1 MNRLAKRLSNSI
13 ASRTLFT
20 DAASV
25 GLMACGFGDKYLVG
39 LNSMYKAYKWVNKKM
54 GPFYREYL
62 AEVEITKSAA
72 AKTVCTS
79 SRTAWVCW
87 LQGIDAAP
95 VVVKQCYASINKWL
109 QDWDIVLITAEN
121 FSEYATLPDFIVD
134 KWKNGVISNTHFSDI
149 LRLQLLIEHGGLWLD
164 ATTMLTGAIPDYVL
178 ESGFFVFHNGWMDEE
193 MINIA
198 SWFIYSAQPQF
209 KLLIQTRDLIFAYWK
224 KFNYLKNYFLLHMLF
239 RIVTDANEQPW
250 NEVPYYNQIDN
261 HLLMIE
267 LQKPFNAQRVEQIKA
282 LTPIHKLTYKLPEWD
297 SNSTVAHLEEIY

>member
-54 GPFYREYL
+54 GPFYRDYL
-62 AEVEITKSAA
+62 AKVEITKAA
-72 AKTVCTS
+72 AAETTCTS

-95 VVVKQCYASINKWL
+95 VVVKQCYASIKKWL
-109 QDWDIVLITAEN
+109 HGWNVVLITADN
-121 FSEYATLPDFIVD
+121 FADYATLPNFIID
-134 KWKNGVISNTHFSDI
+134 KWKSGIIGNAHFSDI

-164 ATTMLTGAIPDYVL
+164 ATTLLTDCIPDYVL
-178 ESGFFVFHNGWMDEE
+178 QSDFFVFHNGWMDEE
-193 MINIA
+193 MINVA
-198 SWFIYSAQPQF
+198 NWFIFSKRNSNLLLTQSRD
-209 KLLIQTRDLIFAYWK
+209 LLIEYWRK
-224 KFNYLKNYFLLHMLF
+224 HDYAKNYFIFHMLF
-239 RIVTDANEQPW
+239 RMVTDANEHLW
-250 NEVPYYNQIDN
+250 NSVPYFNQIDN
-261 HLLMIE
+261 HLLMNE
-267 LQKPFNAQRVEQIKA
+267 LQKPFDNQRVEQIKA

>member
-1 MNRLAKRLSNSI
+1 MNRLAKHLSKSI

-54 GPFYREYL
+54 GPYYRDYL
-62 AEVEITKSAA
+62 AKVEIAKPAA
-72 AKTVCTS
+72 AETACTS

-95 VVVKQCYASINKWL
+95 VVVKQCYASIKKWL
-109 QDWDIVLITAEN
+109 HGWNVVLITADN
-121 FSEYATLPDFIVD
+121 FADYATLPNFIID
-134 KWKNGVISNTHFSDI
+134 KWKSGIIGNAHFSDI

-164 ATTMLTGAIPDYVL
+164 ATTLLTDCIPDYVL
-178 ESGFFVFHNGWMDEE
+178 QSDFFVFHNGWMDEE
-193 MINIA
+193 MINVA
-198 SWFIYSAQPQF
+198 NWFIFSKRNSNLLLTQSRD
-209 KLLIQTRDLIFAYWK
+209 LLIEYWRK
-224 KFNYLKNYFLLHMLF
+224 YDYAKNYFIFHMLF
-239 RIVTDANEQPW
+239 RMVTGANEHLW
-250 NEVPYYNQIDN
+250 NSVPYFNQIDN
-261 HLLMIE
+261 HLLMNE
-267 LQKPFNAQRVEQIKA
+267 LQKPFDNQRVSQIKA